1 MFSFF
6 HYRGVASLEFI
17 AIAIPLFLLGLG
29 GVEFAHWYSTR
40 HMLNHALM
48 LAARQA
54 SLKHAHPDSIEQS
67 FEKALNPLFAQTP
80 NPTLYRQKYLLQTQT
95 NLQTAAWRIRVLSPK
110 SSHFIDFHRDDLE
123 IAQQTGLASI
133 DNNYQKEQDARLGIG
148 TVSQETIFNA
158 NTLSLSL
165 SFPYQPIVPGMGLL
179 FRQISDFFSDNYDK
193 NIASH
198 GYLPIQAQLSVM
210 MQSHPVQWQTPS
222 HGKII
227 YDSTTRSISSH
238 QEKQPCTGIWCLKK
252 TTDLTHH
259 NKKSYPSPPNKSH
272 PSTTTIPNPSRLPK
286 SDSPTPPNP
295 INPPTLPLP
304 QGANFTTADSLSSD
318 KKHPLCD
325 ISLCCKNY

>member
-6 HYRGVASLEFI
+6 HYRGAASLEFI

-67 FEKALNPLFAQTP
+67 FEEALNPLFAQTP

-148 TVSQETIFNA
+148 AISQETIFNA

-179 FRQISDFFSDNYDK
+179 FQQISEFFSDDYNK

-227 YDSTTRSISSH
+227 YDSPTRSIASH
-238 QEKQPCTGIWCLKK
+238 QAMQPCAGIWCLKK
-252 TTDLTHH
+252 TTDLAHH
-259 NKKSYPSPPNKSH
+259 HENSEPSFPSSPHH
-272 PSTTTIPNPSRLPK
+272 PTTTIPNPSHSPKPDSSTLPK
-286 SDSPTPPNP
+286 S
-295 INPPTLPLP
+295 INPPSLALP
-304 QGANFTTADSLSSD
+304 QEANFTTADSLSSD
-318 KKHPLCD
+318 KKHPLCG
-325 ISLCCKNY
+325 ISLCCLN